1 MHRICTA
8 ALAIASA
15 LISPFTLVAQAP
27 PQAPAPTTRTTPP
40 RSGQASAPAPALRA
54 ASAALPLDPAVR
66 YGKLPNGLTYY
77 VRRNPKPEVRA
88 ELRLVVNAGSVLE
101 DDPQRGLAHF
111 VEHMAFNGT
120 REYEKQELVSFI
132 ERIGMQFGVHL
143 NASTSFDETI
153 YQLRVPTDRDTTLA
167 RGIDVLAQ
175 WAAAVTFDSTQVERQ
190 RGVVLEEWRQ
200 GLGAGQRMLNK
211 QLPVMLANS
220 RYAIRIPIGDTVV
233 IRTAP
238 AAQLVRF
245 YRDWYRP
252 DLMAVVAVGDFN
264 PDTVVAMVRRELG
277 AIPAH
282 PGAGRE
288 RPRPRYT
295 VPSAGPRGTVAT
307 DPEAR
312 SSQVTIMHLG
322 PSLPLRTEA
331 DWRRNAAEAL
341 ADAMMS
347 ARLAELAQGAD
358 APFLSANASRAR
370 FVRPVEMTL
379 LSATLEDGGM
389 ARGMT
394 ALATEAERVRR
405 YGFTQAELAR
415 ARSDLLVAYETA
427 YAERDKTPSRE
438 LVEGYVGHFLR
449 GEAAPGI
456 GAEYALAKRVL
467 PAITLAEVNR
477 ASAAWLEPTGRVL
490 VGNAPTKADVRAAT
504 AAELQAAFAAGSQA
518 KVTPYREALA
528 NVPLVQTP
536 PTPGRIVA
544 VQHDSVLG
552 TTEWTL
558 SNGARVVF
566 KPTDFRADEILLSA
580 FAPGGS
586 SLAPDSLLLTAD
598 YAPFAIAEMGFGAFS
613 GTDLAKVTA
622 GKSVGL
628 FPVITSEFTRLV
640 GSATP
645 RDSET
650 LLQLTWLAMTDPRR
664 DSTVFKRFLAR
675 ARSEA
680 QNRSLAPQSAFSDTL
695 QAILSQHSPRAQP
708 VTPARVDSI
717 RLDGLLQ
724 FWRARMADAGNFTF
738 VFVGN
743 IDTTTFRPLVERWIG
758 GLPSNGHTEGWRD
771 LGIRPPTGV
780 VTATVRKGREPQ
792 ARTALVFTG
801 PSDAGR
807 RERFDLDMLEAVLEM
822 RLRDRLREALSGTYG
837 VSVDAAAAKV
847 PWPRYSVRIS
857 FGSAP
862 DRTDELSR
870 AAFDEIAKLQAD
882 GATADEVAK
891 VRETRRRQLETGL
904 KTNSFWTRV
913 LGQAYETGISAR
925 ELVSEDDLLA
935 QLSPELVRDAAR
947 RYLRTDTYVRVT
959 LLPE

>member
-8 ALAIASA
+8 ALAVASA
-15 LISPFTLVAQAP
+15 LFPPLTLAAQAA
-27 PQAPAPTTRTTPP
+27 PQAPAPRT
-40 RSGQASAPAPALRA
+40 APARPGS
-54 ASAALPLDPAVR
+54 ASPTASPSRMANAELPLDPALR

-77 VRRNPKPEVRA
+77 VRRNPKPEARA

-143 NASTSFDETI
+143 NAATSFDETI
-153 YQLRVPTDRDTTLA
+153 YQLRVPADRDTTLA
-167 RGIDVLAQ
+167 RGVDVLAQ
-175 WAAAVTFDSTQVERQ
+175 WASAVTFDSVQVERE

-211 QLPVMLANS
+211 QLPVMLADS
-220 RYAIRIPIGDTVV
+220 RYAMRIPIGDTVV

-238 AAQLVRF
+238 PAQLVRF

-252 DLMAVVAVGDFN
+252 DLMAVIAVGDFD
-264 PDTVVAMVRRELG
+264 PDSVVALVRQKLG
-277 AIPAH
+277 TIPAQ
-282 PGAGRE
+282 PTSAPE

-295 VPSAGPRGTVAT
+295 VPSAGPRVTVAT

-370 FVRPVEMTL
+370 FVRPVEVTL
-379 LSATLEDGGM
+379 LSATVEDGGM
-389 ARGMT
+389 VRGMT
-394 ALATEAERVRR
+394 ALATEAARVKR

-456 GAEYALAKRVL
+456 AAEYALAKRVL

-477 ASAAWLEPTGRVL
+477 ASGAWLEPAGRVL
-490 VGNAPTKADVRAAT
+490 VGNAPAKPDARAAT
-504 AAELQAAFAAGSQA
+504 GAELQAAFTAGAQS

-528 NVPLVQTP
+528 KVPLVQTP
-536 PTPGRIVA
+536 PAPGRIVA
-544 VQHDSVLG
+544 ETRDSVLG
-552 TTEWTL
+552 TIEWTL
-558 SNGARVVF
+558 SNGARVVL

-586 SLAPDSLLLTAD
+586 SLAPDSLVLTAD
-598 YAPFAIAEMGFGAFS
+598 YAPYAIAEMGYGAFS

-628 FPVITSEFTRLV
+628 FPVMTTEFTRLV
-640 GSATP
+640 GSTTP

-650 LLQLTWLAMTDPRR
+650 LLQLAWLAMTAPRR

-680 QNRSLAPQSAFSDTL
+680 QNRGLAPQSALTDTL
-695 QAILSQHSPRAQP
+695 QALLSQHSPRARP
-708 VTPARVDSI
+708 VTPARVDSVG
-717 RLDGLLQ
+717 LDGLLQ
-724 FWRARMADAGNFTF
+724 FWRARTADAGNFTF

-758 GLPSNGHTEGWRD
+758 GLPSNGNVERWRD

-801 PSDAGR
+801 ASDAGR
-807 RERFDLDMLEAVLEM
+807 RERFDLDVLEAVLEM
-822 RLRDRLREALSGTYG
+822 RLRDRLRQALGGTYG
-837 VSVDAAAAKV
+837 VSVDAAATTV

-862 DRTDELSR
+862 DRADELTR
-870 AAFDEIAKLQAD
+870 AAFEEITKLQAD
-882 GATADEVAK
+882 GATTDEVAK

-904 KTNSFWTRV
+904 RTNGFWTRV

-935 QLSPELVRDAAR
+935 QLTPELVRDAAR
-947 RYLRTDTYVRVT
+947 RYLHMDSYVRVT